1 MRIYIFPE
9 KKGAG
14 VGRVNSPETEV
25 AMFAMGPHKDFAEL
39 WAALDICR
47 DIGYNQ
53 TKYIHKL
60 FRSVYFLDTSHF
72 EECKENPMIIMYIDK
87 AHLLSLL
94 DKDEKVDDP
103 VATLLKDVDQIRKV
117 RREIVSVVG
126 TADLS
131 EGLTRPTGRLD
142 FLTVLPGCLSAVLN
156 NRIPQR
162 RNFVAV
168 HENLDDEELIH
179 IVNSLSSSFNKLI
192 DVYETVIHKEE

>member
-25 AMFAMGPHKDFAEL
+25 AMFAVGSRKDFAEL
-39 WAALDICR
+39 WVALDICR

-53 TKYIHKL
+53 TRHIHKL
-60 FRSVYFLDTSHF
+60 FRSVYFLDTSDF
-72 EECKENPMIIMYIDK
+72 EEGNENPMLIMYVDK

-94 DKDEKVDDP
+94 DKDKEVDDP
-103 VATLLKDVDQIRKV
+103 IATLLKDVDQIRKV

-126 TADLS
+126 TEDLS
-131 EGLTRPTGRLD
+131 EDLTRPTTRLD
-142 FLTVLPGCLSAVLN
+142 FLTVLPSCLRAVLN

-162 RNFVAV
+162 RNFIAV
-168 HENLDDEELIH
+168 HESLEDEELVE
-179 IVNSLSSSFNKLI
+179 IVNSLSHIFHELI
-192 DVYETVIHKEE
+192 ELYGTIVHKVE